1 MPTRNFVR
9 EIKPENIKDINPSDI
24 IYLALKDGS
33 IVLVADDNDD
43 TFDYEDIKFDYTNNS
58 KIRPNSNNSHFKFY
72 KNKKQKKT
80 ISTHKATDNENNLK
94 MNKYSSLLTDKNKFS
109 SFSNDTN
116 QNKPI
121 IIPNRNEKIS
131 NYTRYKNSKDNLN
144 QTYNYPKN
152 NYISEF
158 NKTTRNMNNY
168 IKKEKLEKSFD
179 NINNIDKVEN
189 NFFHKIE
196 YNNNKDNVSIRSYKT
211 DNSIYQRPKSS
222 RSQKQSNNNMKEKIK
237 NNSYSV
243 NRTPI
248 KKESKEKIY
257 NKKNYNNTSI
267 INISNLSINEE
278 SNIMNRTVEIEK
290 RDIYREYFDNNKKSE
305 NNYRKVNVFKSGQ
318 HIRNQSYN
326 KNAQTPKTYYVK
338 RKEMEI
344 MGKIV
349 NGDDSY
355 RLKDHKHP
363 QKLFDERC
371 PYCQS
376 LARKNKL
383 CLCNIKE
390 ESIYDNHSFVASFG
404 GSSSKRG
411 KTQNKTSS
419 NYYKML

>member
-33 IVLVADDNDD
+33 IVLVADNDDD
-43 TFDYEDIKFDYTNNS
+43 TFDYEDIKFDSTDNT
-58 KIRPNSNNSHFKFY
+58 KIRSSSNYSNIKFY

-80 ISTHKATDNENNLK
+80 ISTHETTDNENNLK
-94 MNKYSSLLTDKNKFS
+94 TNKYSSLLTNKNKFS
-109 SFSNDTN
+109 SFSTDMN

-121 IIPNRNEKIS
+121 IMSHRNEKIS
-131 NYTRYKNSKDNLN
+131 NYTRYKNAKDNLN
-144 QTYNYPKN
+144 QTYNYSKN

-158 NKTTRNMNNY
+158 SKTTRNMNNY

-196 YNNNKDNVSIRSYKT
+196 YNNKDNVSVRSYKT

-222 RSQKQSNNNMKEKIK
+222 RSQKQSYNNIKEKIK

-248 KKESKEKIY
+248 KKESKEKLY
-257 NKKNYNNTSI
+257 NKKNYNNTSL
-267 INISNLSINEE
+267 INISNLSINDE
-278 SNIMNRTVEIEK
+278 SNIMNRTQEIEK
-290 RDIYREYFDNNKKSE
+290 RDIYREYFDNNEKAE
-305 NNYRKVNVFKSGQ
+305 NNYRKVNVFKNGE
-318 HIRNQSYN
+318 HTRNLSYN

-344 MGKIV
+344 MGRIV
-349 NGDDSY
+349 NDDDSF
-355 RLKDHKHP
+355 RLNDHKHP
-363 QKLFDERC
+363 QTLFDEKC

-383 CLCNIKE
+383 CLSNIKE

-411 KTQNKTSS
+411 KTQNKISS

>member
-33 IVLVADDNDD
+33 IVLVADNDDD
-43 TFDYEDIKFDYTNNS
+43 TFDYEDIKFDSTDNT
-58 KIRPNSNNSHFKFY
+58 KIRSSSNYSNIKFY

-80 ISTHKATDNENNLK
+80 ISTHETTDNENNLK
-94 MNKYSSLLTDKNKFS
+94 TNKYSSLLTNKNKFS
-109 SFSNDTN
+109 SFSTDMN

-121 IIPNRNEKIS
+121 IMSHRNEKIS
-131 NYTRYKNSKDNLN
+131 NYTRYKNAKDNLN
-144 QTYNYPKN
+144 QTYNYSKN

-158 NKTTRNMNNY
+158 SKTTRNMNNY

-196 YNNNKDNVSIRSYKT
+196 YNNKDNVSVRSYKT

-222 RSQKQSNNNMKEKIK
+222 RSQKQSYNNIKEKIK

-248 KKESKEKIY
+248 KKESKEKLY
-257 NKKNYNNTSI
+257 NKKNYNNTSL
-267 INISNLSINEE
+267 INISNLSINDE
-278 SNIMNRTVEIEK
+278 SNIMNRTQEIEK
-290 RDIYREYFDNNKKSE
+290 RDIYREYFDNNEKAE
-305 NNYRKVNVFKSGQ
+305 NNYRKVNVFKNGE
-318 HIRNQSYN
+318 HTRNLSYN
-326 KNAQTPKTYYVK
+326 KNAQTPNTYYVK

-344 MGKIV
+344 MGRIV
-349 NGDDSY
+349 NDDDSF
-355 RLKDHKHP
+355 RLNDHKHP
-363 QKLFDERC
+363 QTLFDEKC

-383 CLCNIKE
+383 CLSNIKE

-411 KTQNKTSS
+411 KTQNKISS